1 MRLVNGQLRPV
12 LTMRPGQTELWRIAN
27 EGADIFYDLKLPG
40 YTFTIIGQDG
50 YPAAKITTANAG
62 AGPDG
67 R

>member
-12 LTMRPGQTELWRIAN
+12 LTMCPGQTELWRIAN
-27 EGADIFYDLKLPG
+27 EGAGVSYDLKLPG

>member
-1 MRLVNGQLRPV
+1 MC
-12 LTMRPGQTELWRIAN
+12 PGQTELWRIAN
-27 EGADIFYDLKLPG
+27 EGAGVSYDLRLPG